1 MFSRRHFLQSGLALA
16 ALPLAARAASDD
28 ALRSA
33 TGPDWA
39 AWTSPT
45 PPLILPDLSGRE
57 HKLSAWR
64 GSVVMLSFWA
74 TWCDP
79 CRDEIPLMSAIA
91 RRHREEG
98 LRLVAVNVGES
109 LAKVSTFLAKWP
121 VAGTVLHDRNSAA
134 AKAWNAVGLP
144 ANYLIDRGGAA
155 RQWHLGELD
164 WKADRVSGV
173 VTHAAGLKRARHRA
187 QEGWRKAAGVEPTW
201 ERLTPQPGLKPG
213 RAAGHGCLPRRPAY
227 DTGSAAACPSA

>member
-1 MFSRRHFLQSGLALA
+1 
-16 ALPLAARAASDD
+16 
-28 ALRSA
+28 
-33 TGPDWA
+33 
-39 AWTSPT
+39 
-45 PPLILPDLSGRE
+45 
-57 HKLSAWR
+57 
-64 GSVVMLSFWA
+64 MLSFWA

-79 CRDEIPLMSAIA
+79 CRDEIPLMSAMA

-164 WKADRVSGV
+164 WKADRVSV

-201 ERLTPQPGLKPG
+201 ERLTPPTGFEARPCR
-213 RAAGHGCLPRRPAY
+213 RARM
-227 DTGSAAACPSA
+227 PSAKARL

>member
-28 ALRSA
+28 ALKSA

-39 AWTSPT
+39 AWTSST

-79 CRDEIPLMSAIA
+79 CRDEIPLMSAMA

-98 LRLVAVNVGES
+98 LRLVAVSVGES

-134 AKAWNAVGLP
+134 A
-144 ANYLIDRGGAA
+144 
-155 RQWHLGELD
+155 
-164 WKADRVSGV
+164 
-173 VTHAAGLKRARHRA
+173 RHGMR
-187 QEGWRKAAGVEPTW
+187 WVCRPT
-201 ERLTPQPGLKPG
+201 T
-213 RAAGHGCLPRRPAY
+213 
-227 DTGSAAACPSA
+227 

>member
-28 ALRSA
+28 ALKSA

-39 AWTSPT
+39 AWTSST

-64 GSVVMLSFWA
+64 GNVVMLSFWA

-79 CRDEIPLMSAIA
+79 CRDEIPLMSAMA

-121 VAGTVLHDRNSAA
+121 VAGAVLHDRNSAA

-144 ANYLIDRGGAA
+144 ANYLIDRSGAA

-173 VTHAAGLKRARHRA
+173 VTRMLRA
-187 QEGWRKAAGVEPTW
+187 
-201 ERLTPQPGLKPG
+201 
-213 RAAGHGCLPRRPAY
+213 
-227 DTGSAAACPSA
+227 

>member
-79 CRDEIPLMSAIA
+79 
-91 RRHREEG
+91 
-98 LRLVAVNVGES
+98 
-109 LAKVSTFLAKWP
+109 
-121 VAGTVLHDRNSAA
+121 AA
-134 AKAWNAVGLP
+134 TKS
-144 ANYLIDRGGAA
+144 R
-155 RQWHLGELD
+155 
-164 WKADRVSGV
+164 
-173 VTHAAGLKRARHRA
+173 
-187 QEGWRKAAGVEPTW
+187 
-201 ERLTPQPGLKPG
+201 
-213 RAAGHGCLPRRPAY
+213 
-227 DTGSAAACPSA
+227 

>member
-91 RRHREEG
+91 RRHREG

-144 ANYLIDRGGAA
+144 ANLPDRPRRRGAPMA
-155 RQWHLGELD
+155 SGRTGLEGRPRQ
-164 WKADRVSGV
+164 R
-173 VTHAAGLKRARHRA
+173 R
-187 QEGWRKAAGVEPTW
+187 
-201 ERLTPQPGLKPG
+201 G
-213 RAAGHGCLPRRPAY
+213 RACRACARAASGARGMAE
-227 DTGSAAACPSA
+227 GSRSRTYLGTSDAPNRV